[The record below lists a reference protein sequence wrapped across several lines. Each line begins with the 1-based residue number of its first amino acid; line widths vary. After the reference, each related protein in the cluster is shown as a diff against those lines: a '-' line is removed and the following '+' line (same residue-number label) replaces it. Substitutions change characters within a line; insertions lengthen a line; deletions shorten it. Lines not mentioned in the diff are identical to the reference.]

1 MASSSTSSTSEPK
14 DLPADPPPPPYVWVP
29 ADHAMGASS
38 FLVAVDAATGMI
50 LDPQPTHPEQ
60 NKADLEPHDS
70 PGVEPPSTK
79 PAA

>member
-1 MASSSTSSTSEPK
+1 
-14 DLPADPPPPPYVWVP
+14 
-29 ADHAMGASS
+29 MGASS
-38 FLVAVDAATGMI
+38 FLVAVDAASGMI

-60 NKADLEPHDS
+60 QKADLEPHDS